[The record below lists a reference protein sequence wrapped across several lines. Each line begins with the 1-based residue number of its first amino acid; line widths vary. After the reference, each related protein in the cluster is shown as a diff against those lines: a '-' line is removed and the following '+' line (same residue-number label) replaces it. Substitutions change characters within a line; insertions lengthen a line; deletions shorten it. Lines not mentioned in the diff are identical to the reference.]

1 MVMHTIRTFTR
12 HTVGVLLAL
21 GLLYS
26 CKGAKTEQ
34 ETPPVQV
41 LLTQAQS
48 LSRLELATS
57 ELRTTLALDPRQDGF
72 LGWKRLLGT
81 RETKVEI
88 VSQASAYCD
97 LRLLTEQMIRQ
108 RNDST
113 IDLVLPP
120 IEVTRELESMHRA
133 VSKEA
138 DPMRS
143 RLTENEIE
151 ELLQRQRTKVSK
163 ILDDALLQIRPQ
175 LLADARAAA
184 ESKLS
189 EMMQQL
195 GVHIHVTLS
204 PNDEVERTRNAT
216 FTPVSPT
223 TK

>member
-1 MVMHTIRTFTR
+1 MYIVDTLIRRASGLFL
-12 HTVGVLLAL
+12 VLLC
-21 GLLYS
+21 LLCS
-26 CKGAKTEQ
+26 CSGGKKEQ

-108 RNDST
+108 RNDSV

-143 RLTENEIE
+143 RLTDP
-151 ELLQRQRTKVSK
+151 RRC
-163 ILDDALLQIRPQ
+163 P
-175 LLADARAAA
+175 
-184 ESKLS
+184 
-189 EMMQQL
+189 
-195 GVHIHVTLS
+195 
-204 PNDEVERTRNAT
+204 
-216 FTPVSPT
+216 PT
-223 TK
+223 GTSSAPS

>member
-1 MVMHTIRTFTR
+1 MYIIGTLIRRASGLFL
-12 HTVGVLLAL
+12 VLLC
-21 GLLYS
+21 LLCS
-26 CKGAKTEQ
+26 CSGGKKEQ

-108 RNDST
+108 RNDS
-113 IDLVLPP
+113 
-120 IEVTRELESMHRA
+120 
-133 VSKEA
+133 

-151 ELLQRQRTKVSK
+151 ELLERQRTKVNK
-163 ILDDALLQIRPQ
+163 ILDDALQQVRPQ

-195 GVHIHVTLS
+195 GVRIRVTLS
-204 PNDEVERTRNAT
+204 PSDEAESTRNPS
-216 FTPVSPT
+216 FTPTSK

>member
-1 MVMHTIRTFTR
+1 MVMHIISTFTR

-97 LRLLTEQMIRQ
+97 LRLHTEQMIRQ

-151 ELLQRQRTKVSK
+151 ELLQRQRAKVSK

-195 GVHIHVTLS
+195 GVRIRVTLS
-204 PNDEVERTRNAT
+204 PSDEAESTRNPS
-216 FTPVSPT
+216 FTPTSK

>member
-108 RNDST
+108 RNDSI
-113 IDLVLPP
+113 IDLVLPS

-151 ELLQRQRTKVSK
+151 ELLQRQRTKVNK
-163 ILDDALLQIRPQ
+163 ILDDALQQVRPQ

-195 GVHIHVTLS
+195 GVRIRVTLS
-204 PNDEVERTRNAT
+204 PSDEAESTRNPS
-216 FTPVSPT
+216 FTPTSK